1 MSDSKQKKEEFLM
14 HGRINVQYGLKG
26 DSAPHDHS
34 EIQDNW
40 GNLIVQ
46 LDHVDHWLSRLLQ
59 QGRIQL

>member
-34 EIQDNW
+34 EIQDN
-40 GNLIVQ
+40 
-46 LDHVDHWLSRLLQ
+46 
-59 QGRIQL
+59 